1 MTPMFRIIMMI
12 MLLVSPA
19 AYSLTASR
27 DSILSQPKSVGLVLS
42 GGGAK
47 GIAHIGVIKVLEEHN
62 IPIDYVAGT
71 SMGAIVGGLYAAG
84 YTPEEMMQL
93 IESEGFSEWST
104 GQINEKL
111 IYYFYRPEP
120 SPAMMNVNLA
130 PRDSTRSS
138 SILPTSLI
146 NPLPMNFAFMELFSA
161 YTAQCDGDFNKLFV
175 PYRCVTSDVYQKKK
189 IVCKSGSLGDAIR
202 ASMSFPLVFQP
213 IEMNGIPVYDGGIY
227 DNFPV
232 DVMRTEFAPDFMIGV
247 DVSTPQTTP
256 KSNDIVD
263 QLEDMIM
270 QKSDDSIPPS
280 QGVKMHI
287 DLHQFSLLDF
297 PKARQIYKIG
307 YDHAMAMI
315 DSIERRTPSRVPA
328 EERRLRREVFKS
340 ATPYLIF
347 DSVTVTGGTPNQNI
361 YFERIFENHKSDTF
375 GIDFARYAYYRTL
388 SGDKLKNLMPCADYN
403 PENGLFNLR
412 LHATVKDNLNVGF
425 GGYITSSMNS
435 MVFLTGG
442 YNLLGR
448 RPINARLNA
457 WVGQSY
463 LAAQASGRLFFTTNR
478 PTSITVDAVIWRM
491 NTHTSDNLFY
501 ESDNPVSLNDMEAFG
516 RLHYDWAMSRSS
528 KMQFGGGYGYRNYG
542 YRSRVA
548 TLEKLNERNRST
560 MNSWQTYLRFERN
573 TLDNNSYPTAG
584 AFYFLEAAGLRS
596 RYNYYPASPMEK
608 LYEREYFSG
617 RLRVNMK
624 NYFSPSGSFS
634 FGTELSA
641 YHSTRHLFP
650 TYDQSIVVA
659 QAFHPTPSSY
669 NSFNSYMRAN
679 SFVTAGVVPV
689 YKFNDNLQFR
699 GTFHCFLPVRAI
711 KMASD
716 GSAFYGSWFADPA
729 FFGELAAVYSF
740 HFATLSL
747 YGNYTQSSA
756 RNWTGGISF
765 GLFFLAPTF

>member
-1 MTPMFRIIMMI
+1 
-12 MLLVSPA
+12 MLLISSA
-19 AYSLTASR
+19 AYPVSAPR
-27 DSILSQPKSVGLVLS
+27 DSVLSQPESVGLVLS

-62 IPIDYVAGT
+62 IPIDYIAGT

-84 YTPEEMMQL
+84 YTPEEMMEL
-93 IESEGFSEWST
+93 IESKGFADWST

-111 IYYFYRPEP
+111 IYYFYRPDP
-120 SPAMMNVNLA
+120 TPAMMNVNMA
-130 PRDSTRSS
+130 PGDSTRSS

-161 YTAQCDGDFNKLFV
+161 YTAQCGGDFNRLFV
-175 PYRCVTSDVYQKKK
+175 PYRCVASDVYQKKK

-202 ASMSFPLVFQP
+202 ASMSFPLVFHP
-213 IEMNGIPVYDGGIY
+213 IEMYGMPVYDGGIY

-247 DVSTPQTTP
+247 DVSTPQTKP
-256 KSNDIVD
+256 KSNDLVD

-315 DSIERRTPSRVPA
+315 DSIQRRTPSRVPA
-328 EERRLRREVFKS
+328 EERRLRRQVFKS

-347 DSVTVTGGTPNQNI
+347 DSVTVTGGTPNQNT
-361 YFERIFENHKSDTF
+361 YFERIFENTKSDTF

-388 SGDKLKNLMPCADYN
+388 SGDKLKNLIPQADYN
-403 PENGLFNLR
+403 PDNGMFNLR
-412 LHATVKDNLNVGF
+412 LRATVKDNLNVGF

-435 MVFLTGG
+435 MVFLSGG
-442 YNLLGR
+442 YNVLTR
-448 RPINARLNA
+448 RPMNAWLNA

-463 LAAQASGRLFFTTNR
+463 LAARASGRLFFTTNR
-478 PTSITVDAVIWRM
+478 PTSLTMDAVIWRM

-501 ESDNPVSLNDMEAFG
+501 ESDNPVSLSDMEAFG

-528 KMQFGGGYGYRNYG
+528 KMQFGGGYGYHNYG

-548 TLEKLNERNRST
+548 SFEKLDLRNRST
-560 MNSWQTYLRFERN
+560 LNSWQLFLNYERN
-573 TLDNNSYPTAG
+573 TLDDNSYPTAG
-584 AFYFLEAAGLRS
+584 AFYFLQAAAMRS
-596 RYNYYPASPMEK
+596 RYNYYPASFHEQQ
-608 LYEREYFSG
+608 YER
-617 RLRVNMK
+617 
-624 NYFSPSGSFS
+624 NYFSARARVNIKNFFAPEGRFA
-634 FGTELSA
+634 FGTELTA
-641 YHSTRHLFP
+641 YLSTRKLLP

-659 QAFHPTPSSY
+659 HQFHPTPSSY
-669 NSFNSYMRAN
+669 NSFNSHMRAN
-679 SFVTAGVVPV
+679 SYVTAGVVPV
-689 YKFNDNLQFR
+689 FKFNDNLQLR
-699 GTFHCFLPVRAI
+699 GTFHCFLPLQAI
-711 KMASD
+711 KLNPDLTPS
-716 GSAFYGSWFADPA
+716 YGKWFADPA
-729 FFGELAAVYSF
+729 FFGELAAIYNF

-747 YGNYTQSSA
+747 YGNYTESSS
-756 RNWTGGISF
+756 RCWNGGISF

>member
-1 MTPMFRIIMMI
+1 
-12 MLLVSPA
+12 MLLATQAVYGA
-19 AYSLTASR
+19 RVSR
-27 DSILSQPKSVGLVLS
+27 DSVLIQPKSVGLVLS

-62 IPIDYVAGT
+62 IPIDYIAGT

-84 YTPEEMMQL
+84 YTPEEMMAL

-111 IYYFYRPEP
+111 IYYFYRPDP
-120 SPAMMNVNLA
+120 TPAMMNVNLA
-130 PRDSTRSS
+130 PGDTTRSS

-161 YTAQCDGDFNKLFV
+161 YTAQCGGDFNRLFV

-247 DVSTPQTTP
+247 DVSTPQVTP
-256 KSNDIVD
+256 RSNDLVD

-270 QKSDDSIPPS
+270 QKSDDSIPAH

-328 EERRLRREVFKS
+328 EERRLRRQVFKS
-340 ATPYLIF
+340 ATPYLRF

-361 YFERIFENHKSDTF
+361 YFERIFENTKCDTF

-388 SGDKLKNLMPCADYN
+388 SGDKLKNLMPRADYN
-403 PENGLFNLR
+403 PDNGLFNLR
-412 LHATVKDNLNVGF
+412 LHATVKDNLNIGF

-435 MVFLTGG
+435 MVFLSGG

-448 RPINARLNA
+448 RPINASLSA

-463 LAAQASGRLFFTTNR
+463 LAARASGRLFFTTNR
-478 PTSITVDAVIWRM
+478 PSSISMDAVIWRM

-501 ESDNPVSLNDMEAFG
+501 ESDNPVSLSDMEAFG

-528 KMQFGGGYGYRNYG
+528 KMQFGGGYGYHNYR
-542 YRSRVA
+542 YRSREA
-548 TLEKLNERNRST
+548 ALEKFDMKNRST
-560 MNSWQTYLRFERN
+560 LNSWQLYLRFERN
-573 TLDNNSYPTAG
+573 TLDDNSYPAAG
-584 AFYFLEAAGLRS
+584 AYYFLEGAGLRT
-596 RYNYYPASPMEK
+596 RYNYYPAIPLEN
-608 LYEREYFSG
+608 LYEREYFSARG
-617 RLRVNMK
+617 RVNLK
-624 NYFSPSGSFS
+624 NYFSISNHFS
-634 FGTELSA
+634 LGTELSG
-641 YHSTRHLFP
+641 YLSTRRLLP

-659 QAFHPTPSSY
+659 QPFHPTPSSY
-669 NSFNSYMRAN
+669 NSFNSHMRAN
-679 SFVTAGVVPV
+679 SYVTAGVVPV

-699 GTFHCFLPVRAI
+699 GTFHCFMPMRAI
-711 KMASD
+711 KMQTD
-716 GSAFYGSWFADPA
+716 GSAYYGNWLADPA
-729 FFGELAAVYSF
+729 FFGELSAVYNF
-740 HFATLSL
+740 HFATLTL
-747 YGNYTQSSA
+747 YGNYTESSS
-756 RNWTGGISF
+756 RDWNGGISF

>member
-1 MTPMFRIIMMI
+1 MFRYLFLL
-12 MLLVSPA
+12 MLLTVSPILRCA
-19 AYSLTASR
+19 AVPR
-27 DSILSQPKSVGLVLS
+27 DSLMSQPKSVGLVLS

-62 IPIDYVAGT
+62 IPIDYIAGT

-84 YTPEEMMQL
+84 YTPEEMMEL
-93 IESEGFSEWST
+93 IDSKGFSYWST
-104 GQINEKL
+104 GQIDEKL
-111 IYYFYRPEP
+111 IYYFYRPDP
-120 SPAMMNVNLA
+120 TPAMMNVNLA
-130 PRDSTRSS
+130 PGDSTRSS

-161 YTAQCDGDFNKLFV
+161 YTAQCGGDFDRLFV

-256 KSNDIVD
+256 RSNDIVD

-270 QKSDDSIPPS
+270 QKSDDSIAPAK
-280 QGVKMHI
+280 GVKMHI

-315 DSIERRTPSRVPA
+315 DSIEGRVASRVPA
-328 EERRLRREVFKS
+328 EERRLRRQVFKS

-347 DSVTVTGGTPNQNI
+347 DSVTVTGGTPNQNT
-361 YFERIFENHKSDTF
+361 YFERIFENTKSDTF
-375 GIDFARYAYYRTL
+375 GIDFAKYAYYRTL
-388 SGDKLKNLMPCADYN
+388 SGDKLKNLMPQADYN

-412 LHATVKDNLNVGF
+412 LRATVKDNLNVGF

-435 MVFLTGG
+435 MIFLGAG
-442 YNLLGR
+442 YNLLTR
-448 RPINARLNA
+448 RPINAWLNA

-463 LAAQASGRLFFTTNR
+463 LAARASGRIFFTTNR
-478 PTSITVDAVIWRM
+478 PTSVTFDAVVSRM

-501 ESDNPVSLNDMEAFG
+501 ESDNPVSLSDMEAFG
-516 RLHYDWAMSRSS
+516 QLHYDWAVSRSA
-528 KMQFGGGYGYRNYG
+528 KMQFGGGYGYRNFG

-548 TLEKLNERNRST
+548 SFEKLNLRNRST
-560 MNSWQTYLRFERN
+560 LNSWQAFLRYERN
-573 TLDNNSYPTAG
+573 TLDDNSYPTAG
-584 AFYFLEAAGLRS
+584 AYYFIEGAGLRS
-596 RYNYYPASPMEK
+596 RYNYYPASELETNYK
-608 LYEREYFSG
+608 REYFSA
-617 RLRVNMK
+617 RARVNLK
-624 NYFSPSGSFS
+624 NYFVNTDHFS
-634 FGTELSA
+634 FGTELTA
-641 YHSTRHLFP
+641 YYSTRKLYP
-650 TYDQSIVVA
+650 TYDQSIVMA
-659 QAFHPTPSSY
+659 QPFHPTPSTY
-669 NSFNSYMRAN
+669 NSFNSNARAN
-679 SFVTAGVVPV
+679 QFVTAGAVPV
-689 YKFNDNLQFR
+689 YKVNDNLQLR
-699 GTFHCFLPVRAI
+699 ANLHCFMPFRAI
-711 KMASD
+711 KMNENGTARYGRWFSD
-716 GSAFYGSWFADPA
+716 PS
-729 FFGELAAVYSF
+729 FFGEIAAVYNF
-740 HFATLSL
+740 HFANLTL
-747 YGNYTQSSA
+747 YGNYTESSA
-756 RNWTGGISF
+756 RDWNAGISF